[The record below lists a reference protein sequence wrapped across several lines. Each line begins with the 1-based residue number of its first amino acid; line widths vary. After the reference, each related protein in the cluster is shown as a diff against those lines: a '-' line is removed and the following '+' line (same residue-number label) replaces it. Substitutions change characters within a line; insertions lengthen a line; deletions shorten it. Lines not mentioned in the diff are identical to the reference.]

1 MKKQVLL
8 SIFLLTLLAFS
19 ACAPTAAYQARN
31 NLQSASEEAAAQ
43 ARQTARA
50 RKGLK
55 GDTLKMKGDIKRIR
69 EAERLFDVKS
79 GIVLSY

>member
-1 MKKQVLL
+1 MIL
-8 SIFLLTLLAFS
+8 S
-19 ACAPTAAYQARN
+19 ACAPTAAYQARD
-31 NLQSASEEAAAQ
+31 NLQSASSEAANQ
-43 ARQTARA
+43 ARLTGKA

-55 GDTLKMKGDIKRIR
+55 QDTLKMRGDIKRIK